1 MVFFPPL
8 NTHAEPRFQA
18 DGLWT
23 RLKMRIAKHRKKGG
37 MLPEVSLK
45 VSRSPISPH
54 AQGKKSAGCGARSAE
69 RGLAL
74 TRAPSGRCH
83 GDRRLRY
90 ASAKPWAPW
99 MTLRRWR
106 GNTTQ
111 RTRDE
116 PSVSARPESS
126 SEAEVEAGARG
137 ECAGAQA
144 RRRWPVRRLRGVG
157 LSKCRGNCVFG
168 KSSQKEGR

>member
-1 MVFFPPL
+1 MPCLVARMVFFPPL
-8 NTHAEPRFQA
+8 NTHAEPRFQV

-83 GDRRLRY
+83 GDRRLRS
-90 ASAKPWAPW
+90 ASAKPWAPR

-116 PSVSARPESS
+116 PSVSERGLRAARKRRWKP
-126 SEAEVEAGARG
+126 GRG
-137 ECAGAQA
+137 ENAQA

-157 LSKCRGNCVFG
+157 LSKCRGNCVFWE
-168 KSSQKEGR
+168 K